1 MIATTGQDADISIGK
16 KLRIAVGDPD

>member
-1 MIATTGQDADISIGK
+1 MATTGQDADISIGK